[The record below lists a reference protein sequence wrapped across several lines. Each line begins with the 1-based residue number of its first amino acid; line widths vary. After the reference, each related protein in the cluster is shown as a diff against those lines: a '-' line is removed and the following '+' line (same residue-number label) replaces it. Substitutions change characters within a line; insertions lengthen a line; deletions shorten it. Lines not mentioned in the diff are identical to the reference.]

1 MPESRRYPPL
11 APFMLSLKFDTIHE
25 QIINGEPI
33 EMIPSRITGFIS
45 NLSVAKKLLLIYLL
59 DLSAVIFITSILIH
73 EKYLA
78 IDFSRKEIAGNHYI
92 AAARESVFALIESA
106 DAGREEHRQSAAAR
120 QDELKRVTRA
130 LVEAEE
136 RYGRGLHTGQFQH
149 ELVHTIRTIITED
162 ESNASGEPRAL
173 HAKAITAAMQ
183 LIARIGDQSNLILDP
198 DLDSYY
204 TMSLVLLRFP
214 EMVSLLLDHGKRT
227 QESMASAGA
236 GNKHSRLGLLVM
248 EGRLAAAQKAID
260 SDFNAAFRND
270 PSGRLKERLGQSHAR
285 LISSLQRISDRQYG
299 MTGRVTPSAR
309 STIQQAHRDALLSVH
324 ASWKE
329 SSQELD
335 LLLNNRIDSYFR
347 RMWLHLGT
355 ACLLLGLILLSVF
368 YIARRIVAPIRELAT
383 VAGAVQ
389 MTNNYSLRAKKE
401 GNDEIGE
408 LVSCFNSMLERLNN
422 DRITQQEL
430 VAAARASD
438 AQRAL
443 FESIPLPLTVTSLS
457 GHSLRHANGP
467 ALELFMPD
475 QTAAGLESW
484 SPFDAIAGENQR
496 ETFLSLLVEE
506 KNIDEYELLLRL
518 PGAPCFWSQVSVRP
532 VSYQGEQALLTLFT
546 PINLRKH
553 LEEGVRNEK
562 AFSQAALDSLP
573 GIFFML
579 GSDFRILST
588 NRNFDRFRET
598 TSPGSP
604 FSSIELHFPPD
615 QREKIRSMVQGG
627 FRRGAAE
634 TEVEL
639 QGSSSREI
647 YLLTSWLFLL
657 GGEDC
662 LITVGIDISARR
674 RAEATLELWGR
685 VFECTSESIMITD
698 AAQRIVSVN
707 QAFCNTTGYRA
718 EEIIGQS
725 SLALRSDMHD
735 GIYFRQLW
743 RGIRKRGSWQ
753 GEFWCRHKNGEVS
766 PQWMV
771 VNTVHDRQG
780 TVTNYI
786 ALFTDI
792 SAQKSQE
799 QRIQHIAHH
808 DALTNLPNR
817 LLCMERL
824 ILALQQ
830 AHRTG
835 RHVAVIFIDLDHFKN
850 INDSLG
856 HHVGDCVLVTAANRL
871 SMSVRDG
878 DTVSRLGG
886 DEFVIIL
893 ADIEDSHQI
902 EEIMKHRLLPLMRQ
916 PYDAGGYELHCSCSI
931 GISIFPEDGLDKD
944 TLLRNADTAMYR
956 AKEVGRNNYHFYTE
970 ELNSR
975 AMQRLSIET
984 SLRKGIERNE
994 LLLHYQPKLDLH
1006 TGKPYGLE
1014 ALLRWQHPD
1023 NGMISPMEFIPIAE
1037 ETGLIIPIGKQ
1048 VIRNACRQL
1057 SRWSSAGMPPISLS
1071 LNVSAVQFR
1080 DRRFVEDLVQLVREE
1095 GVPPHRIELE
1105 LTETMLMED
1114 AVRTIRVMETLKDE
1128 GFLFSIDDFGTG
1140 YSSLNYLH
1148 RFPIDCLKI
1157 DRSFIRGMLE
1167 RPADLAIIKAI
1178 IGLGHTLDMQ
1188 VIAEGVEKEDE
1199 YRALRA
1205 AGCDGIQGY
1214 FVARPL
1220 PPEQVPEW
1228 LGAREMGGQTA

>member
-1 MPESRRYPPL
+1 V
-11 APFMLSLKFDTIHE
+11 LSLKSDVIHE
-25 QIINGEPI
+25 QVINGEPI
-33 EMIPSRITGFIS
+33 EMMPSRITGFIN
-45 NLSVAKKLLLIYLL
+45 NLSVAKKLLLICLL
-59 DLSAVIFITSILIH
+59 DLSAVIFITAILIH

-92 AAARESVFALIESA
+92 VAARESVFALIGSA
-106 DAGREEHRQSAAAR
+106 GDEREANRQPTALN
-120 QDELKRVTRA
+120 ELRRA
-130 LVEAEE
+130 EATLVEAEE
-136 RYGRGLHTGQFQH
+136 RYGKGLHTGQLQH
-149 ELVHTIRTIITED
+149 DLVRSIRGIITEN
-162 ESNASGEPRAL
+162 ERERSPGSREL
-173 HAKAITAAMQ
+173 HARAVTSAMG

-214 EMVSLLLDHGKRT
+214 EVVSLLLDHGERAQKSLEPGRPGD
-227 QESMASAGA
+227 S
-236 GNKHSRLGLLVM
+236 HSRFRLLVI
-248 EGRLAAAQKAID
+248 EGKLAAAQKAIE
-260 SDFNAAFRND
+260 SDFNAACRND
-270 PSGRLKERLGQSHAR
+270 PSGRLKERLGQSHTR
-285 LISSLQRISDRQYG
+285 LLSSLRRIADRQYG
-299 MTGRVTPSAR
+299 MTGGTPSA
-309 STIQQAHRDALLSVH
+309 QQAHREALLSLH
-324 ASWKE
+324 ACWRQGSH
-329 SSQELD
+329 ELD
-335 LLLNNRIDSYFR
+335 LLLHDRIDSYFR

-355 ACLLLGLILLSVF
+355 ACLLVGLILLSVF
-368 YIARRIVAPIRELAT
+368 YIARRIVAPIRDLAT
-383 VAGAVQ
+383 IAGKVQ
-389 MTNNYSLRAKKE
+389 LTNDYTLRAERE

-408 LVSCFNSMLERLNN
+408 LVNCFNSMLERLDT
-422 DRITQQEL
+422 DRIIQQEL
-430 VAAARASD
+430 VAAARASH

-443 FESIPLPLTVTSLS
+443 FESIPLPLTVTSLND
-457 GHSLRHANGP
+457 HKLRHVNTP
-467 ALELFMPD
+467 AMELFMPD
-475 QTAAGLESW
+475 MADAAVESW
-484 SPFDAIAGENQR
+484 SPFDAIAEEKQRTAFFALLGEG
-496 ETFLSLLVEE
+496 

-518 PGAPCFWSQVSVRP
+518 PGATSFWSQVSVRP
-532 VSYQGEQALLTLFT
+532 VNYQGEEAFLTLFT
-546 PINLRKH
+546 PINLRKQ

-588 NRNFDRFRET
+588 NRNFDRFRER
-598 TSPGSP
+598 TSPGSA
-604 FSSIELHFPPD
+604 SSPVELHVPQD
-615 QREKIRSMVQGG
+615 QREKVRSMVREG
-627 FRRGAAE
+627 FRRGTAE
-634 TEVEL
+634 AEVSL

-647 YLLTSWLFLL
+647 YLLTSRLFLL

-674 RAEATLELWGR
+674 QAEATLELWGR

-698 AAQRIVSVN
+698 AEQRIVSVN
-707 QAFCNTTGYRA
+707 QAFSAATGYRP
-718 EEIIGQS
+718 EEIVGQS
-725 SLALRSDMHD
+725 SLTLRSDMHD

-753 GEFWCRHKNGEVS
+753 GEFWCRHKNGDVS

-792 SAQKSQE
+792 SVQKSQE

-830 AHRTG
+830 AHRNG

-878 DTVSRLGG
+878 DTISRLGG

-893 ADIEDSHQI
+893 ADIEDSLQI
-902 EEIMKHRLLPLMRQ
+902 EEIMRHRLLPLMRQ

-931 GISIFPEDGLDKD
+931 GISIFPEDGLDKE

-956 AKEVGRNNYHFYTE
+956 AKEVGRNTYHFYTE
-970 ELNSR
+970 EMNSR

-984 SLRKGIERNE
+984 SLRKGMERDE

-1006 TGKPYGLE
+1006 TGKPCGLE

-1048 VIRNACRQL
+1048 VIRTACRQL
-1057 SRWSSAGMPPISLS
+1057 SRWSSAGMPPIGLS

-1080 DRRFVEDLVQLVREE
+1080 DRRFVEDLMELVREE
-1095 GVPPHRIELE
+1095 GVSPHRIELE

-1128 GFLFSIDDFGTG
+1128 GFQFSIDDFGTG

-1178 IGLGHTLDMQ
+1178 IGLGHTLDMR
-1188 VIAEGVEKEDE
+1188 VIAEGVEKEEE

-1205 AGCDGIQGY
+1205 AGCDGVQGY

-1220 PPEQVPEW
+1220 TPEQVPEW
-1228 LGAREMGGQTA
+1228 LRARERGGQSG